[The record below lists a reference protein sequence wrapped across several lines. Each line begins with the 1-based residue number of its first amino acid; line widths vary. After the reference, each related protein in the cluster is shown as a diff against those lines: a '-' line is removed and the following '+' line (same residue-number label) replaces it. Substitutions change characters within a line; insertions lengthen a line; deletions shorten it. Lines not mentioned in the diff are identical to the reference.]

1 MSGPALSAGS
11 VVGVTHPVGTS
22 VDVREHRRIARGC
35 ENLYYAHVVREV
47 RARFGRMERSEANV
61 KVVRRFVNN
70 LCTDHGLRAVDRAK
84 VTAFA
89 VATIDLPTETE
100 IQVELDVL
108 RYRRYRH
115 GLWRRV
121 SAWFGR
127 A

>member
-1 MSGPALSAGS
+1 
-11 VVGVTHPVGTS
+11 
-22 VDVREHRRIARGC
+22 
-35 ENLYYAHVVREV
+35 
-47 RARFGRMERSEANV
+47 MERSEANQ

-70 LCTDHGLRAVDRAK
+70 LCTDHGLRAVDRAR

-100 IQVELDVL
+100 ITTELDVL

-115 GLWRRV
+115 GWWRRV
-121 SAWFGR
+121 SGWFGR